1 MTISQTMVHVP
12 TYMYIYTVPSFDYRA
27 QNIHEEIWKMSL
39 PLQYHDMCSLHIHV
53 CGTKCRDVTLALI
66 EQNTNVQNSRNND
79 VMVVTQAQTYIICTV
94 RI

>member
-1 MTISQTMVHVP
+1 
-12 TYMYIYTVPSFDYRA
+12 
-27 QNIHEEIWKMSL
+27 MSL

-66 EQNTNVQNSRNND
+66 GVDQQNTNVQNSRNND
-79 VMVVTQAQTYIICTV
+79 VMVVTQAQTYAQV